1 MHMRPA
7 EAFLFLTESVF
18 GRGRASVFW
27 REDGRESRAKK
38 TRKKQETRE
47 KRKQAKRK
55 TAVRKKKMPGRGG
68 GPALQSRRR
77 GRPAVTFQRGTT
89 ACEATAIWEDS
100 KSPATSVTNNYA
112 ILIARGQR
120 KAANVSHAM
129 PASLGARPNAQACSN
144 MFRKSLVATRGAAP
158 RATERRGA

>member
-1 MHMRPA
+1 
-7 EAFLFLTESVF
+7 VV
-18 GRGRASVFW
+18 RASVFW
-27 REDGRESRAKK
+27 REDGRESRAEKNAQE
-38 TRKKQETRE
+38 TRNKKQEKNE
-47 KRKQAKRK
+47 NKRKGK
-55 TAVRKKKMPGRGG
+55 TAARKKKMPGRGG